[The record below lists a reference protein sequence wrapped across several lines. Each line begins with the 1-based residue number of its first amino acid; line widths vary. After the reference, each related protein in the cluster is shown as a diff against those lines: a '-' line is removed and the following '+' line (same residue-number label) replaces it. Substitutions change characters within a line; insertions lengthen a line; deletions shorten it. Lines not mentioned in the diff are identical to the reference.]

1 MNTYEAGKGAGDA
14 GPDAADSREWVFGL
28 LSKPR
33 YRERVQ
39 QLEGLDLRRRAG
51 CEPCLQAL
59 VTGDWTPE
67 TLYHVGWCDSCRSAA
82 IALGL
87 EAPAEK
93 SSWVRRRAAWLV
105 VAAFA
110 VIAIPLVGSQVV
122 GDGSTSADRGGLA
135 WLNRQLNDPR

>member
-1 MNTYEAGKGAGDA
+1 MNQYEAGRDKAAAGM
-14 GPDAADSREWVFGL
+14 DAADSREWVFGV

-87 EAPAEK
+87 EAPA
-93 SSWVRRRAAWLV
+93 RATPGCGGAR
-105 VAAFA
+105 
-110 VIAIPLVGSQVV
+110 PGSRWRH
-122 GDGSTSADRGGLA
+122 S
-135 WLNRQLNDPR
+135 P